1 MNQEPIINNQ
11 GAAPASTGE
20 INTEQDAIERA
31 AVKQAELVNYEKNKA
46 NKGLLFG
53 LILCLILAIGG
64 IGFGVYEMIDGN
76 AKVDKLNKQ
85 NNALQVQNNELAE
98 KLAALQ
104 GEGKDN
110 ADYIISGELGI
121 KIKKPVKEENKK
133 YMISAYTF
141 YEGYPQ
147 AVDYLEIRE
156 DSAPGA
162 AVWVFVG
169 DELCDTSE
177 NSQYSTCFAID
188 NKNVF
193 VRVPMGETAPNAGI
207 YPAAS
212 EDFLNHF
219 FNSENYSSI

>member
-11 GAAPASTGE
+11 GVAPASTGE

-85 NNALQVQNNELAE
+85 NSALQVQNNELAE

-104 GEGKDN
+104 GEGKDEN
-110 ADYIISGELGI
+110 TADYIYVGEWGMKI
-121 KIKKPVKEENKK
+121 KIPEGNDLRDF
-133 YMISAYTF
+133 ISSYT
-141 YEGYPQ
+141 YKSGYPNV
-147 AVDYLEIRE
+147 ADGLEIIE
-156 DSAPGA
+156 NNNGKAGGG
-162 AVWVFVG
+162 VFISVYGGITTTDECSG
-169 DELCDTSE
+169 DCIGLGDKI
-177 NSQYSTCFAID
+177 YSIEKINT
-188 NKNVF
+188 
-193 VRVPMGETAPNAGI
+193 GEEEVSDAFYNFIMDP
-207 YPAAS
+207 
-212 EDFLNHF
+212 D
-219 FNSENYSSI
+219 NYSIL